1 MAIIHRSISSLG
13 EGQAPSFR
21 ALVRVLK
28 AISVRLEH
36 AVGAATREPLQNS
49 ISFRY
54 GIIVKPSID
63 RPHVQAALQRDVS
76 VSPQAQGRGGE
87 DKIGCSVTCSCSS
100 GRRIE
105 ERCNQGRRKG
115 ASRDIGR
122 QRELYTNTSSRV
134 VSIAKLFFYS
144 GCSVR
149 VALPAF
155 VHANRVP
162 LLRPGQAP
170 YPSYLGLP
178 LNSMHD

>member
-87 DKIGCSVTCSCSS
+87 DKISCSVTCSCSS
-100 GRRIE
+100 GRRIQG
-105 ERCNQGRRKG
+105 RCNQGRRKG

-134 VSIAKLFFYS
+134 VSIAKLFFTL
-144 GCSVR
+144 G
-149 VALPAF
+149 ALCVWPYLLSCMRTGSPFSALDRP
-155 VHANRVP
+155 HTP
-162 LLRPGQAP
+162 LTWDCR
-170 YPSYLGLP
+170 
-178 LNSMHD
+178 